1 MRDLH
6 YFQLNQ
12 TSLQSKIAFK
22 RKRSLEKILVSN
34 SSAFCTTFSLRLELL
49 RFLKVFCFSWLKSVL
64 FFCVLFSWF
73 FQAMAQQE
81 TPPAPAPPKP
91 IRIPSVREKKLS
103 NDLTITVV
111 ERKNVPLV
119 AVYFLIGDGASKED
133 LKRAGLANLTA
144 SLLTKGTKTRSATK
158 IAEDIEFLG
167 GTLVSGADWNRSY
180 ISLSIPSDKL
190 ASAMSIMADVL
201 LNPKFPQKEIN
212 ILKTQIQ
219 DNLSYN
225 LRQPGFLASY
235 VASVYSYG
243 EHPVLGTPESLKNI
257 SRENIVSFY
266 KRAFAPEKA
275 VLIFVGDISLQRA
288 EILARKFFGN
298 WKNKASEEAEAKL
311 QSNKRENGFEIL
323 VIDLPNSGQ
332 AAVTYTKEISGI
344 RRDDRKRYFEASVLN
359 SILGGGYS
367 ARLNQEIR
375 IKRGLSYG
383 AGSNFSWRK
392 TKANFFARAQTKNES
407 AAEVAELILSEIK
420 KLSEQEVSS
429 EEIKPRKAALIGSF
443 SRNTETNFQL
453 ANALAELY
461 TFGVPTKE
469 INSYLQEVE
478 AVSSWQIRGFASN
491 FLVHGKVI
499 IVGDYEKIKHDL
511 SKRFASAK
519 IKIVRADGLNLEELV
534 AD

>member
-1 MRDLH
+1 VRNLH
-6 YFQLNQ
+6 DFRLNH
-12 TSLQSKIAFK
+12 TSLQSKITSE
-22 RKRSLEKILVSN
+22 RKRSVEKILADN
-34 SSAFCTTFSLRLELL
+34 SSAFCAVFYLQLGLFRSLEA
-49 RFLKVFCFSWLKSVL
+49 FCFSWLRSVLVFYVL
-64 FFCVLFSWF
+64 FFCF

-81 TPPAPAPPKP
+81 TPPTPAPPKP
-91 IRIPSVREKKLS
+91 IRIPSVKEKKLS
-103 NDLTITVV
+103 NGLTIAVI
-111 ERKNVPLV
+111 EKKNVPLV

-133 LKRAGLANLTA
+133 LKKAGLANLTA

-180 ISLSIPSDKL
+180 IGLSITSDKL

-201 LNPKFPQKEIN
+201 LNPTFAQKEIGV
-212 ILKTQIQ
+212 LKTQIQ

-257 SRENIVSFY
+257 GREDIVSFY

-275 VLIFVGDISLQRA
+275 VLIFVGDVSLKRA
-288 EILARKFFGN
+288 ESLARRFFGN
-298 WKNKASEEAEAKL
+298 WRNKVSEETETKPQL
-311 QSNKRENGFEIL
+311 NRRENSHEIL
-323 VIDLPNSGQ
+323 IIDLPDSGQ

-344 RRDDRKRYFEASVLN
+344 RRDDTRRYFEASVSN

-383 AGSNFSWRK
+383 ARSNFSWRR
-392 TKANFFARAQTKNES
+392 TKANFVASAQTKNES
-407 AAEVAELILSEIK
+407 AAEVAELILREIK

-443 SRNTETNFQL
+443 SRSTETNFQL
-453 ANALAELY
+453 AIALAELY

-469 INSYLQEVE
+469 INSYVQEVE
-478 AVSSWQIRGFASN
+478 AVNSSQIKDFASN
-491 FLVHGKVI
+491 FLVQGEII
-499 IVGDYEKIKHDL
+499 IVGDYEKMKDDL

-519 IKIVRADGLNLEELV
+519 IKIVRANELNLEKLV
-534 AD
+534 VD